1 MVVFKLFGN
10 LVAHPTGGA
19 VTVVDM
25 HVALFCHEED
35 ARAQQSEESLL
46 HGRMFVLQSCG
57 KGFAVES
64 EVVQPAHQCAEKF
77 MLRHLFQCYA
87 GIFILYLFHS
97 VVSCSHG

>member
-10 LVAHPTGGA
+10 LAAHPIGGA
-19 VTVVDM
+19 VTVVDV

-57 KGFAVES
+57 EGFAVES
-64 EVVQPAHQCAEKF
+64 EVVQARSSMRGKVYAPA
-77 MLRHLFQCYA
+77 
-87 GIFILYLFHS
+87 S
-97 VVSCSHG
+97 VPALCWYIYPLPVS

>member
-10 LVAHPTGGA
+10 LAAHPIGGA
-19 VTVVDM
+19 VTVVDT

-64 EVVQPAHQCAEKF
+64 EVVQPSSMRGKV
-77 MLRHLFQCYA
+77 YA
-87 GIFILYLFHS
+87 PAS
-97 VVSCSHG
+97 VPALCGYIYPLPVS

>member
-10 LVAHPTGGA
+10 LAAHPIGGA
-19 VTVVDM
+19 VTVVDT

-57 KGFAVES
+57 
-64 EVVQPAHQCAEKF
+64 C
-77 MLRHLFQCYA
+77 L
-87 GIFILYLFHS
+87 LYTS
-97 VVSCSHG
+97 DAADE

>member
-10 LVAHPTGGA
+10 LAAHPIGGA
-19 VTVVDM
+19 VTVVDV

-57 KGFAVES
+57 RLCSRIRSRSARSSMRGKVYA
-64 EVVQPAHQCAEKF
+64 PA
-77 MLRHLFQCYA
+77 
-87 GIFILYLFHS
+87 S
-97 VVSCSHG
+97 VPALCWYIYPLPVS

>member
-10 LVAHPTGGA
+10 LTAHPTGGA
-19 VTVVDM
+19 VTIVDT
-25 HVALFCHEED
+25 HVALFCHEEN

-77 MLRHLFQCYA
+77 MLRHLFQRYA
-87 GIFILYLFHS
+87 DIFILYLFNS

>member
-10 LVAHPTGGA
+10 LAAHPIGGA
-19 VTVVDM
+19 VTVVDV

-57 KGFAVES
+57 
-64 EVVQPAHQCAEKF
+64 
-77 MLRHLFQCYA
+77 
-87 GIFILYLFHS
+87 
-97 VVSCSHG
+97 

>member
-1 MVVFKLFGN
+1 MVIFKLFGD
-10 LVAHPTGGA
+10 LAAHPTGGA
-19 VTVVDM
+19 VTVVDA

-46 HGRMFVLQSCG
+46 YGRMFVLQSCG
-57 KGFAVES
+57 KGVAVEPQ
-64 EVVQPAHQCAEKF
+64 VVQPAHQCAEKF
-77 MLRHLFQCYA
+77 MLRHLFQRCA